1 MEYKRHKCMF
11 FPGFFDILHPGHVG
25 LIGQVIQKNIENIYF
40 IRQYN
45 NEDLFFENIFNFIF
59 HPNKIKNTTID
70 AISCNMN
77 PYNYTITM
85 VDKLLREGLTPR
97 TFYVCCGD
105 TCEKNFQDTFLGS
118 FAGHLNTRS
127 NVEEFRFEKNLF
139 TYKNEIISSY
149 LIKNIIKNN
158 DYSQF
163 SEIYNHEC
171 MEICNLTDKD
181 IKNFYTFLVIF
192 LCGIQKDKYQIY
204 KMNRQIAHVHDL
216 KNKSIFD
223 VPINDLQ
230 KVFFRTIKMHLI
242 NTKINI

>member
-1 MEYKRHKCMF
+1 MKSEKQSCMF
-11 FPGFFDILHPGHVG
+11 FPGFFNIIHPGHIG
-25 LIGQVIQKNIENIYF
+25 LIKQAIQYNIDNIYF

-45 NEDLFFENIFNFIF
+45 NEDLLFENTFNFLF
-59 HPNKIKNTTID
+59 YPKKIKNTTIG

-85 VDKLLREGLTPR
+85 VDKLLREGLKPR

-105 TCEKNFQDTFLGS
+105 TYEKNFQDTFLGS
-118 FAGHLNTRS
+118 FDRHLNTMS

-139 TYKNEIISSY
+139 TYKDEIISSY

-181 IKNFYTFLVIF
+181 IKNFYTLLVIF
-192 LCGIQKDKYQIY
+192 FMWYPK
-204 KMNRQIAHVHDL
+204 R
-216 KNKSIFD
+216 
-223 VPINDLQ
+223 
-230 KVFFRTIKMHLI
+230 
-242 NTKINI
+242 